1 MNIEETHMKKKI
13 ITGLSVFALALS
25 TTIFTGCADDS
36 YSKKQDLTQSTYKGF
51 ADGYFTTVKEWE
63 DKFDKYKI
71 VYANDTKVIYLVC
84 ISVNHFGIT
93 PLYNADGTLQIYGE
107 GE

>member
-1 MNIEETHMKKKI
+1 MKKKI
-13 ITGLSVFALALS
+13 IMGLSILTLALS
-25 TTIFTGCADDS
+25 TTVFTGCANDS
-36 YSKKQDLTQSTYKGF
+36 YSKKQDLTQSTHKGF
-51 ADGYFTTVKEWE
+51 ADGYFTIVKEWGE
-63 DKFDKYKI
+63 FGQYKI

-84 ISVNHFGIT
+84 INVNNYLGIT

>member
-1 MNIEETHMKKKI
+1 MKKKI
-13 ITGLSVFALALS
+13 ITCLSIFTLVLS
-25 TTIFTGCADDS
+25 TTIFSRCAS
-36 YSKKQDLTQSTYKGF
+36 NPYSKEQDLTQSTYKGF
-51 ADGYFTTVKEWE
+51 ADGYFTIVKEWGV
-63 DKFDKYKI
+63 FGQYKI

-84 ISVNHFGIT
+84 VSSNHFGIT

>member
-1 MNIEETHMKKKI
+1 MD
-13 ITGLSVFALALS
+13 
-25 TTIFTGCADDS
+25 IFTI
-36 YSKKQDLTQSTYKGF
+36 
-51 ADGYFTTVKEWE
+51 VKEWGE
-63 DKFDKYKI
+63 FGQYKI

-84 ISVNHFGIT
+84 INVNNCLGIT

>member
-13 ITGLSVFALALS
+13 ITCLSILSLALS
-25 TTIFTGCADDS
+25 TTVFTGCANDS
-36 YSKKQDLTQSTYKGF
+36 YSKKQDLTQSTHKGF
-51 ADGYFTTVKEWE
+51 ADGYFTIVKEWGE
-63 DKFDKYKI
+63 FGKYKI
-71 VYANDTKVIYLVC
+71 VYANDTRVIYLVYV
-84 ISVNHFGIT
+84 SSNLGIT

>member
-1 MNIEETHMKKKI
+1 MKKKI

-25 TTIFTGCADDS
+25 TTVFTGCANNP
-36 YSKKQDLTQSTYKGF
+36 YSKEQDSTQSTYKGF
-51 ADGYFTTVKEWE
+51 ADEYFTIVKEWGVSGQ
-63 DKFDKYKI
+63 YKI
-71 VYANDTKVIYLVC
+71 VYANDTGVMYLIC
-84 ISVNHFGIT
+84 SSNNCCNAT

>member
-1 MNIEETHMKKKI
+1 MKKKI

-36 YSKKQDLTQSTYKGF
+36 YSKKQDLTQSTHKGF
-51 ADGYFTTVKEWE
+51 ADGYFTIVKEW
-63 DKFDKYKI
+63 DGFVKYKI
-71 VYANDTKVIYLVC
+71 VYANDTKVMYLIC
-84 ISVNHFGIT
+84 SSNNLFDIT
-93 PLYNADGTLQIYGE
+93 PLYNSDGTLQVYKE

>member
-1 MNIEETHMKKKI
+1 MKKKI
-13 ITGLSVFALALS
+13 IMGLSILTLALS
-25 TTIFTGCADDS
+25 TTVFTGCADDS
-36 YSKKQDLTQSTYKGF
+36 YSKKQDLTQSTHKGF

-71 VYANDTKVIYLVC
+71 VYANDTKVMCLICSSNNL
-84 ISVNHFGIT
+84 FDIT
-93 PLYNADGTLQIYGE
+93 PLYNSDGTLQVYKE

>member
-1 MNIEETHMKKKI
+1 MKKKI

-36 YSKKQDLTQSTYKGF
+36 YSKKQDLTQSTHKGF
-51 ADGYFTTVKEWE
+51 ADGYFTIVKEWGE
-63 DKFDKYKI
+63 FGKYKI
-71 VYANDTKVIYLVC
+71 VYANDTRVIYFVSSHL
-84 ISVNHFGIT
+84 GIT
-93 PLYNADGTLQIYGE
+93 PLYNADGTLQTYGE

>member
-13 ITGLSVFALALS
+13 ITCLSILSLALS
-25 TTIFTGCADDS
+25 TTVFTGCANNS
-36 YSKKQDLTQSTYKGF
+36 YSKKQDLTQSTHKGF
-51 ADGYFTTVKEWE
+51 ADGYFTIVKEWGE
-63 DKFDKYKI
+63 FGKYKI
-71 VYANDTKVIYLVC
+71 VYANDTRVIYLVC
-84 ISVNHFGIT
+84 VSSNLGIT

>member
-1 MNIEETHMKKKI
+1 MKKKI

-25 TTIFTGCADDS
+25 TTVFTGCADDS
-36 YSKKQDLTQSTYKGF
+36 YSKKQDLTQSTHKGF
-51 ADGYFTTVKEWE
+51 AGGYFTTVKEWGE
-63 DKFDKYKI
+63 YKI
-71 VYANDTKVIYLVC
+71 VYANDTRVIYLACV
-84 ISVNHFGIT
+84 SGNHFGIT

>member
-1 MNIEETHMKKKI
+1 MKKKI

-25 TTIFTGCADDS
+25 TTVFTGCADDS
-36 YSKKQDLTQSTYKGF
+36 YSKKQNLTQSTHKGF
-51 ADGYFTTVKEWE
+51 ADGYFTTVKEWGE
-63 DKFDKYKI
+63 FGKYKI
-71 VYANDTKVIYLVC
+71 VYANDTRVIYLVC
-84 ISVNHFGIT
+84 VSGNHFGIT